1 MTGPTVASDTSPASR
16 GWLERT
22 AFVVGSIGLLTAML
36 ADSLAVLGRHVGW
49 PLLGSIEIVQASV
62 VLLAS
67 AAMLGTTIVG
77 KHARAHLVIDRLGP
91 RGQRWLL
98 ACSDALSAVVFFW
111 FAAGACWVAFELW
124 HGHEHSELLHI
135 PWRWLRV
142 AWIVASVLIGSLF
155 LVRAVRRGGRQA

>member
-1 MTGPTVASDTSPASR
+1 MTGPSAASETSPASR
-16 GWLERT
+16 GWLGR
-22 AFVVGSIGLLTAML
+22 ASFIVGSIGLLTAMS
-36 ADSLAVLGRHVGW
+36 ADSLAVLGRHIGW

-62 VLLAS
+62 VLLAA
-67 AAMLGTTIVG
+67 AAMLGTTLMG

-98 ACSDALSAVVFFW
+98 ACADALSALVFFW
-111 FAAGACWVAFELW
+111 FAAGACWVALELW

-142 AWIVASVLIGSLF
+142 VWIVASLLIATVF
-155 LVRAVRRGGRQA
+155 VIRAVRGGDRHP